1 MSRIFASHNLKAGK
15 AGKAGK
21 DPLESAVREIILQL
35 RGSYRLSARA
45 IALLLLS
52 RDKDTHAL
60 VKKQENRRSYRSI
73 CRIIDECEKHYDLPP
88 AYVIALRR
96 ESQARRIADR
106 TTYVSLKPQ
115 NPVLK
120 VLDYITIWPVT
131 GVPILLLVL
140 YCGLYKFVGKFG
152 AGLAVDFLEDKV
164 FRSIVNPLAM
174 SFVERY
180 IKSAG
185 LRELVVGEYGMITLG
200 LRYAIAVVMP
210 IVGTFFLAFSVLED
224 TGYLPRLSLLAD
236 RVLKVVGLTGRA
248 VIPITLGLGCDT
260 MATLVT
266 RTLESNRERII
277 TTFLLAL
284 AVPCSG
290 QLGVIVGM
298 LSERPLALTIW
309 AVSVSFV
316 FIAAGVGAKRLI
328 PGDETS
334 FVMEVPPL
342 RIPVISNVLA
352 KTMVRMKWYFL
363 EIIPIF
369 IGTSL
374 FIWIGRIT
382 GMLNALVRCLRIP
395 IAMLGL
401 PEEAAFAFLFGFL
414 RRDYGAAGLYDLFR
428 GGTLDG
434 VQLVVACVVLTL
446 FVPCVAQFAV
456 MWKER
461 GGPAA
466 IVIAAST
473 MVIAFVA
480 GVVLKLSL
488 TALGLTL

>member
-140 YCGLYKFVGKFG
+140 YYGLYKFVGKFG

-164 FRSIVNPLAM
+164 FRSIVSPLAM

-298 LSERPLALTIW
+298 LSERHLNNVSYAVLNLT
-309 AVSVSFV
+309 
-316 FIAAGVGAKRLI
+316 GNLI
-328 PGDETS
+328 FPD
-334 FVMEVPPL
+334 FAN
-342 RIPVISNVLA
+342 R
-352 KTMVRMKWYFL
+352 
-363 EIIPIF
+363 
-369 IGTSL
+369 
-374 FIWIGRIT
+374 
-382 GMLNALVRCLRIP
+382 RC
-395 IAMLGL
+395 
-401 PEEAAFAFLFGFL
+401 GFL
-414 RRDYGAAGLYDLFR
+414 HSCIHAFQAFND
-428 GGTLDG
+428 
-434 VQLVVACVVLTL
+434 CV
-446 FVPCVAQFAV
+446 
-456 MWKER
+456 
-461 GGPAA
+461 
-466 IVIAAST
+466 
-473 MVIAFVA
+473 
-480 GVVLKLSL
+480 
-488 TALGLTL
+488 

>member
-1 MSRIFASHNLKAGK
+1 M
-15 AGKAGK
+15 
-21 DPLESAVREIILQL
+21 
-35 RGSYRLSARA
+35 
-45 IALLLLS
+45 
-52 RDKDTHAL
+52 
-60 VKKQENRRSYRSI
+60 
-73 CRIIDECEKHYDLPP
+73 
-88 AYVIALRR
+88 
-96 ESQARRIADR
+96 
-106 TTYVSLKPQ
+106 
-115 NPVLK
+115 
-120 VLDYITIWPVT
+120 
-131 GVPILLLVL
+131 PILLLVL
-140 YCGLYKFVGKFG
+140 YYGLYKFVGKFG

-461 GGPAA
+461 GGLAA